1 VEQESVKAAAP
12 QAQSSSGG
20 GGGWWG
26 GIFGAASAAVKQA
39 EALAR
44 EIQKNE
50 EAQRWAEQ
58 VKGNV
63 GALRGLGMPFFSV
76 TRPSACSSAFTS
88 SLSSLLPPY
97 QCLSQLHVI

>member
-1 VEQESVKAAAP
+1 MEREPEKAAVP

-63 GALRGLGMPFFSV
+63 GALRGLGMPFLSI
-76 TRPSACSSAFTS
+76 TRPSACSSASASLPLSFLHPYQ
-88 SLSSLLPPY
+88 SLSR
-97 QCLSQLHVI
+97 LSMN